1 MEQLKESEENLSK
14 ANMLIATLRKKESTK
29 KLAKETAMPSAIEAL
44 QMELKQLNEAMK
56 QERMVQMGERSED
69 KEKLHNLAV
78 NLDEVS
84 LKLTL
89 KTSEANALQE
99 RVVGLTSR
107 VEELVARDMEL
118 VARAEN
124 AEAQVAKAQLDD
136 GVLAEQKR
144 QLEFVLEEKKGKI

>member
-14 ANMLIATLRKKESTK
+14 ANMLIATLRKKEATK
-29 KLAKETAMPSAIEAL
+29 KSAKETAMPSAIEAL

-69 KEKLHNLAV
+69 KEKLHNLV
-78 NLDEVS
+78 ISLDDVS

-107 VEELVARDMEL
+107 VEELVAR
-118 VARAEN
+118 AEN
-124 AEAQVAKAQLDD
+124 AEAQVAKAQLED

-144 QLEFVLEEKKGKI
+144 QLEFVLEEKTGKI